1 MTATTNATE
10 TLPRWDLD
18 ALFPGSDSPE
28 IRAAMQAV
36 QSDAAGLLAALEEA
50 GGAELTAETLGQIID
65 QYNALLN
72 TATRIEGYLYCL
84 VAADVTDEAASA
96 ASSSWDLVKADLG
109 GIAPRFTTLLGSVQ
123 LDDLAAQSQ
132 TVAEHLPTLSRVQ
145 QMGAHLMLPGEE
157 ELAAQLDVAGAA
169 AWSSL
174 RDELGGRATVTI
186 EVDGE
191 PQEMA
196 LSEAGNFAYDP
207 DRSARQRADAAVN
220 AAWDSLGVPLAA
232 AINAVKGQQR
242 VLASRRGWDDPL
254 DVSLAQNAIDRET
267 LNAMQTAIRE
277 AVPDYQRYLRAKA
290 RLLGVPL
297 LAGYDFD
304 APVGEPMAWPYAR
317 AQEFV
322 LETFAAEHQPLADL
336 AQRAFR
342 ENWIDAE
349 PRQGKDGGGFSIGVG
364 GEATR
369 IFMNY
374 LPVYDQMS
382 TLAHE
387 LGHSYHSAVAAQ
399 AGRTPLQNPP
409 DDLPAPLAFP
419 MTLAETASTFC
430 EALAQRA
437 ARAEATGAQ
446 VLSLLDSWLV
456 AFSSTV
462 FDTHARFLVEQQVF
476 ATRAERELSPS
487 ELTEV
492 TREAWLS
499 VTGDAVDPAT
509 VAIYRW
515 TKPHYFIS
523 DIAYYNYPYAFGL
536 LFALGL
542 LAVKDREPAGF
553 YDRLDALLADSGMR
567 TANELAAGF
576 GIDLHDPEFW
586 RGGFTGFQADIAEYE
601 RLAVQAAPNS

>member
-1 MTATTNATE
+1 MTATTTATE

-18 ALFPGSDSPE
+18 ALFPGPDSPE

-336 AQRAFR
+336 AQRA
-342 ENWIDAE
+342 
-349 PRQGKDGGGFSIGVG
+349 
-364 GEATR
+364 
-369 IFMNY
+369 
-374 LPVYDQMS
+374 
-382 TLAHE
+382 
-387 LGHSYHSAVAAQ
+387 
-399 AGRTPLQNPP
+399 
-409 DDLPAPLAFP
+409 
-419 MTLAETASTFC
+419 
-430 EALAQRA
+430 
-437 ARAEATGAQ
+437 
-446 VLSLLDSWLV
+446 
-456 AFSSTV
+456 
-462 FDTHARFLVEQQVF
+462 
-476 ATRAERELSPS
+476 
-487 ELTEV
+487 
-492 TREAWLS
+492 
-499 VTGDAVDPAT
+499 
-509 VAIYRW
+509 
-515 TKPHYFIS
+515 
-523 DIAYYNYPYAFGL
+523 
-536 LFALGL
+536 
-542 LAVKDREPAGF
+542 
-553 YDRLDALLADSGMR
+553 
-567 TANELAAGF
+567 
-576 GIDLHDPEFW
+576 
-586 RGGFTGFQADIAEYE
+586 
-601 RLAVQAAPNS
+601 